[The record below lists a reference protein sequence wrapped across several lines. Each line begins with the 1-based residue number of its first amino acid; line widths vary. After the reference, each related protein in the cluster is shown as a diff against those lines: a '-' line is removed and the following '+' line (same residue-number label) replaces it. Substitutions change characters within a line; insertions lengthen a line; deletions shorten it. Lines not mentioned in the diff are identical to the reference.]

1 MNRLL
6 NPDTSVLILRV
17 ALGAVL
23 LAHSLYLK
31 LIVFTLAGTA
41 QFFASIGLP
50 EELAYIVFAVEV
62 VVGVALL
69 LGFNTRLFSA
79 LIIPVLLGATW
90 THLPNGWL
98 FTNAGGGWEYPLMLT
113 FMAVALLGLGDGK
126 YAVSHYFLSRK
137 SELSS

>member
-98 FTNAGGGWEYPLMLT
+98 FTNAGGVGNTHLCSPSWQ
-113 FMAVALLGLGDGK
+113 
-126 YAVSHYFLSRK
+126 SHCSA
-137 SELSS
+137 